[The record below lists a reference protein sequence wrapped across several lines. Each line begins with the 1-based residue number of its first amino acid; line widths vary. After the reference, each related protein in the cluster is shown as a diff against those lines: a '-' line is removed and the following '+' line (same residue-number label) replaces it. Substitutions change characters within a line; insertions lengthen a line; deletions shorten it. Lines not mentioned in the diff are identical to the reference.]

1 MSVQE
6 FERLRLALAHLSKGY
21 QEAEKSVNTDSI
33 KQKLVWLSIRRF
45 INHTEAIILLID
57 NGHNLEALMILRPLL
72 ELAVNARWIIEDGTD
87 HRLDQFLSA
96 TQYND
101 RDEIPEMGNLW
112 ADRDLKRRMSDIG
125 LDDDYYR
132 MVVKKLHEELHNHP
146 ARIARAYGDKLTAVG
161 GDSIGDVATQMAVH
175 LLIAAQHVYPKLF
188 REQDYRTILQGMEPN
203 PWHIKRRAKI
213 KRSLKQRHDES
224 WAARTRISTPAYRTP
239 DVRQEQT
246 AELHNAILIAAQA
259 HNGQKRKNG
268 LPYLLHPFRVMLRMS
283 TEKEMIVAILHD
295 VIEDTSVTV
304 EDLKA
309 KRFAEDILTA
319 LSLLTKKR
327 GQDYERYIAAISRN
341 ALARK
346 VKIADL
352 EDNMNLDELPEI
364 RDKDLARNDKYRK
377 ALQRLRA

>member
-1 MSVQE
+1 
-6 FERLRLALAHLSKGY
+6 
-21 QEAEKSVNTDSI
+21 
-33 KQKLVWLSIRRF
+33 
-45 INHTEAIILLID
+45 
-57 NGHNLEALMILRPLL
+57 
-72 ELAVNARWIIEDGTD
+72 
-87 HRLDQFLSA
+87 
-96 TQYND
+96 
-101 RDEIPEMGNLW
+101 
-112 ADRDLKRRMSDIG
+112 
-125 LDDDYYR
+125 
-132 MVVKKLHEELHNHP
+132 
-146 ARIARAYGDKLTAVG
+146 
-161 GDSIGDVATQMAVH
+161 
-175 LLIAAQHVYPKLF
+175 
-188 REQDYRTILQGMEPN
+188 
-203 PWHIKRRAKI
+203 
-213 KRSLKQRHDES
+213 
-224 WAARTRISTPAYRTP
+224 
-239 DVRQEQT
+239 
-246 AELHNAILIAAQA
+246 
-259 HNGQKRKNG
+259 
-268 LPYLLHPFRVMLRMS
+268 MLRMS